1 MLAKRL
7 PPLHYSNLA
16 ASDTKK
22 RPNLRQT
29 LRKSAQ
35 IPPYG
40 YIAAI
45 GQVASAEQACAVV
58 VDTND
63 ITSGS
68 ITPDID
74 ETLIDLSS
82 LDVSG
87 FTPDTTNLYA
97 SIIDVSGGSTAT
109 IWNSATSQLVSGITV
124 ANSFGSITG
133 TFGADSMKGS
143 DESDTIKGGDGDDRL
158 AGGDRWDTLN
168 GGAGNDTLY
177 GHTFSDTLNGGTGAD
192 TFVIAVDGNSN
203 SGSNTITDF
212 DVTATTGDKVQ
223 IDWRET
229 ADAPADF
236 AAAGLAL
243 GTDTD
248 GNAILADSTDTS
260 IIYLTFEGIAQADL
274 VEATHFEFV

>member
-1 MLAKRL
+1 M
-7 PPLHYSNLA
+7 
-16 ASDTKK
+16 
-22 RPNLRQT
+22 
-29 LRKSAQ
+29 
-35 IPPYG
+35 
-40 YIAAI
+40 
-45 GQVASAEQACAVV
+45 
-58 VDTND
+58 
-63 ITSGS
+63 
-68 ITPDID
+68 
-74 ETLIDLSS
+74 
-82 LDVSG
+82 
-87 FTPDTTNLYA
+87 
-97 SIIDVSGGSTAT
+97 SGGSTAT

-133 TFGADSMKGS
+133 TSGADSLKGS
-143 DESDTIKGGDGDDRL
+143 DESDTIK
-158 AGGDRWDTLN
+158 GGDRWDTLN

-177 GHTFSDTLNGGTGAD
+177 GRTFSDTLNGGTGAD
-192 TFVIAVDGNSN
+192 TCVIAVDGNSD
-203 SGSNTITDF
+203 SGSDTITDF

-229 ADAPADF
+229 ADAPADL